1 MTALNA
7 GLSILW
13 RFGFFHCGRF
23 LLPHPLSKNETNS
36 NRSLTGQFVGVKN
49 LSGSNLSVRP
59 LILHVISNV
68 QLPPATQQEN
78 GKYLV
83 NHRTIL
89 LNSTRQIC
97 GHIFP
102 SRFNLN
108 WFQQVSSFAKVFPV
122 FQIHAHLP
130 PRCFCTRQ
138 LVGCVL
144 VRSGDSHQRVRYL
157 QV

>member
-1 MTALNA
+1 MEMTALNA
-7 GLSILW
+7 ELFMLW
-13 RFGFFHCGRF
+13 RFGFFHQGRF

-49 LSGSNLSVRP
+49 LSGSNLSGRP

-68 QLPPATQQEN
+68 QLPPATQQEDVQ
-78 GKYLV
+78 YLV

-89 LNSTRQIC
+89 YSTRQIC

-108 WFQQVSSFAKVFPV
+108 WFQRVSFFAKVKPV

-130 PRCFCTRQ
+130 PRYFCTRQ

-144 VRSGDSHQRVRYL
+144 VRGKNCGSDL
-157 QV
+157 ITF